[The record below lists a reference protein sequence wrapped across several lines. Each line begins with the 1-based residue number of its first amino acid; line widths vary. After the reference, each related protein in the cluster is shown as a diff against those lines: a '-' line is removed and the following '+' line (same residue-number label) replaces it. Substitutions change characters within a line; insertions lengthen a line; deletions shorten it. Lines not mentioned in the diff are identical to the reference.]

1 MPANYLALADS
12 LEAEIVDLG
21 PDVRLPS
28 EHQLCAANQVSRV
41 TARGALQELE
51 RRHLVRRTRGSG
63 TFTALRIPYPIRPGT
78 SPSWSR
84 VILDAGHIPSYR
96 FLSVTVAEASLATA
110 RALRL
115 TPGDPTVRI
124 ERIGSID
131 GQAATHQLMHFQHE
145 CFGAEPTDAIHS
157 LLKAHQS
164 TTALLARR
172 FGIDLERSAT
182 RAELE
187 PIDAERAAAIDL
199 IGRPMAWRTE
209 TVNRS
214 RRDQRP
220 IEHTQTWLRA
230 DCFRVFME
238 LGPTDSPSPFDT
250 PDHKRTP

>member
-28 EHQLCAANQVSRV
+28 EHQLCSTNRVSRV

-84 VILDAGHIPSYR
+84 IVLDAGHTPSYR
-96 FLSVTVAEASLATA
+96 LIDTTVAEASRSTA
-110 RALRL
+110 RALDL
-115 TPGDPTVRI
+115 DPGDPVLRI

-131 GQAATHQLMHFQHE
+131 GQAATHQLMHFRPD
-145 CFGAEPTDAIHS
+145 CFGSETVDAIHS
-157 LLKAHQS
+157 LLETHPS
-164 TTALLARR
+164 TAALLAER
-172 FGIDLERSAT
+172 FGVELERLAT
-182 RAELE
+182 RAELQ
-187 PIDAERAAAIDL
+187 PIDAKRADAINL
-199 IGRPMAWRTE
+199 VGRPMAWHTE

-220 IEHTQTWLRA
+220 LEHTKAWLRA
-230 DCFRVFME
+230 DSFRVFME
-238 LGPTDSPSPFDT
+238 LGPTDNSSPFD
-250 PDHKRTP
+250 PHNDERTP